1 MTCSEKFTKI
11 RRASP
16 FEEFAGS
23 LKELFEQDGALIA
36 LIGEIYLALP
46 SDLEQNLRQL
56 IGRRITILRTD
67 IPQKLYIFRILDQ
80 NPTSCEKASVSEG
93 CLSI

>member
-1 MTCSEKFTKI
+1 MTSSKEFAKI
-11 RRASP
+11 RRATP
-16 FEEFAGS
+16 FEEFAGL
-23 LKELFEQDGALIA
+23 LKELFEQDGVLIA

-46 SDLEQNLRQL
+46 SELEHNLRSL

-80 NPTSCEKASVSEG
+80 YPTSCEKESVSEG
-93 CLSI
+93 CLST